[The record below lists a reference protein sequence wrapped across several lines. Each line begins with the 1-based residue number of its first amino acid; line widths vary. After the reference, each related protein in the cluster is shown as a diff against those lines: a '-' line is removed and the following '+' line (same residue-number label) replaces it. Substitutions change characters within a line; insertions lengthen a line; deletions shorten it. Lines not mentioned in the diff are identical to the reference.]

1 MTFMNLETSNP
12 KNAPKHILD
21 YLNIDM
27 VRGMYLRIDQFGSK
41 EAIIKHLM
49 VAPKYTYLTLQRS
62 SKVMKAQE
70 YFIAIQNL

>member
-1 MTFMNLETSNP
+1 
-12 KNAPKHILD
+12 
-21 YLNIDM
+21 M

-49 VAPKYTYLTLQRS
+49 VAKIHLSHFTKQQQSDET
-62 SKVMKAQE
+62 QE